1 LIERILP
8 DAVTVDES
16 RALDEHVDLFPA
28 EVEHIAHSV
37 PGRRQEFRAVRA
49 CARRA
54 LAGLG
59 LAPVPLVPGAKG
71 EPVWPAGVVGSMTH
85 CAGYRAAA
93 VAPADAVLT
102 LGIDAEVDEPLP
114 EGVLEAIALPEELP
128 LLAALRRADPTVHA
142 DRLLFSAKESVY
154 KAWFPLARKM
164 LDFTEAA
171 LTLDPDGTFDAR
183 LLVPG
188 PFVGGRRLRGFEGRW
203 TAADG
208 LVATAITVPRG

>member
-1 LIERILP
+1 MIEQILP
-8 DAVTVDES
+8 GAVTVDES
-16 RALDEHVDLFPA
+16 RAQDEPVELFPA

-37 PGRRQEFRAVRA
+37 PRRQQEFRAVRA

-54 LAGLG
+54 LAALG
-59 LAPVPLVPGAKG
+59 LAPVPLVPGPRG

-93 VAPADAVLT
+93 LAPAEAVLT

-114 EGVLEAIALPEELP
+114 DGVLEAVALPEELP
-128 LLAALRRADPTVHA
+128 MLAALRRADPTVHA

-171 LTLDPDGTFDAR
+171 LTLDPDGTFAAR

-188 PFVGGRRLRGFEGRW
+188 PVAEGRRLAGFEGRW
-203 TAADG
+203 IAVDG